1 MKINRL
7 KKVLKEKKV
16 SGRVIAK
23 YIKKSEGTV
32 SKWKNNHR
40 QPSVNELVKIAEFLR
55 VDVRCLLRE
64 SDWSNSKAP
73 THLEYK
79 SAQEKVKN

>member
-7 KKVLKEKKV
+7 KKVLKKKKV

-23 YIKKSEGTV
+23 YIEKSEGTV

-64 SDWSNSKAP
+64 SDWANSNSP
-73 THLEYK
+73 THLEFK
-79 SAQEKVKN
+79 KDLKKTKE